1 MAEQEDAEH
10 TSPQE
15 YIKNTSTLEQ
25 FSLKTDCKLTEKL
38 LAKAVRK
45 THKNQARR
53 EKLVRSG
60 PKPLG
65 GDSEGKMDYMGRDP
79 PHNELLESHFQCPS
93 PEV

>member
-1 MAEQEDAEH
+1 MEH
-10 TSPQE
+10 TSPQG

-45 THKNQARR
+45 IHKNQAGR
-53 EKLVRSG
+53 EKLIRSG
-60 PKPLG
+60 PNPLG
-65 GDSEGKMDYMGRDP
+65 GDSGKIEYMGRDP
-79 PHNELLESHFQCPS
+79 PHNKLLESHIQCPS